1 MSGNKNTM
9 DSNRR
14 IFMDVCEAIGKRRS
28 IRKFKPDSIP
38 EEKIRLLLESARL
51 APSGTNTQPWRFIVV
66 KDDNT
71 KKKLQEA
78 AHNQRHVRRAPV
90 VIACCADLSAFKEFS
105 KRVDELIN
113 SGALPERT
121 RDVFIPYLKKGMD
134 TVKKQD
140 LITAATANV
149 SIAVEH
155 MVLQAVELGLGTCW
169 VRWYDDNK
177 VKEILGIPDFVEVIA
192 LLPVGVPDE
201 DPGQRPR
208 LSIDKIVY
216 SEKYGKKY
224 TE

>member
-9 DSNRR
+9 DSNGRVV
-14 IFMDVCEAIGKRRS
+14 MDVCEAIGKRRS
-28 IRKFKPDSIP
+28 IRKFKPDPIP

-216 SEKYGKKY
+216 SEKYGEKY
-224 TE
+224 T